1 MQDVNR
7 TSATHGTNGTQAAK
21 TAAQAAEHLGV
32 RVQTLYAYVSRGQV
46 QRTTAPDGRRS
57 LFDLDQLDAF
67 ADRRRSRRLAT
78 RRRSSLDV
86 EIDTAITRMGEHELI
101 YRDRSAT
108 ELAESMTFED
118 VAELLWGVGPL
129 DDDAWQPVEV
139 PAARAAARAGTQRA
153 TVHDRLTMMVTRLGA
168 MDADRADLTPIRVAH
183 TSARLIA
190 TLAAANSP
198 TDSSPTDPASV
209 TDAVMAALGFDRPQ
223 RFRPALQRALILLA
237 DHELASST
245 LAVRVAASVR
255 SDPYACLTAGLGVL
269 AGPLHGSAAPNARRF
284 LTRCER
290 DGVTPT
296 VDRMFA
302 EHQPVPGWGHK
313 VYRDDDPRWR
323 PIVDAIPDVAAT
335 RARLDVV
342 HHATAVIG
350 ARLSVRPNVDWA
362 TGTLAFVA
370 DLEPHAIELVMA
382 LSRMAGWTAHAIEE
396 YQAPPVRFRGV
407 SRYVP
412 GNR

>member
-1 MQDVNR
+1 MAR
-7 TSATHGTNGTQAAK
+7 SL

-32 RVQTLYAYVSRGQV
+32 RVQTLYAYVSRGQL
-46 QRTTAPDGRRS
+46 QRTLAPDGRRS
-57 LFDLDQLDAF
+57 LFDLDELDAF
-67 ADRRRSRRLAT
+67 ANRRRSRRLTT

-86 EIDTAITRMGEHELI
+86 EVDTAITRMGEHELV
-101 YRDRSAT
+101 YRDRSAI
-108 ELAESMTFED
+108 ELAATMSFED

-129 DDDAWQPVEV
+129 GDDPWQPVAV
-139 PAARAAARAGTQRA
+139 AAARAAARAATREA

-168 MDADRADLTPIRVAH
+168 MDADRGDLTPIRVAR

-190 TLAAANSP
+190 TLAAA
-198 TDSSPTDPASV
+198 SSPDGPTPARAASV
-209 TDAVMAALGFDRPQ
+209 TDAITAALGFDRVQ
-223 RFRPALQRALILLA
+223 RFRPVVQRALILLA

-269 AGPLHGSAAPNARRF
+269 AGPLHGGAAPDARRF
-284 LTRCER
+284 FVRCEQ
-290 DGVTPT
+290 DGVAAT
-296 VDRMFA
+296 VDRELA
-302 EHQPVPGWGHK
+302 EHRPIPGWGHQ

-323 PIVDAIPDVAAT
+323 PIVDAIPEVAAT
-335 RARLDVV
+335 RSRLAVV
-342 HHATAVIG
+342 HEATAVTG

-362 TGTLAFVA
+362 TGALAFIA
-370 DLEPHAIELVMA
+370 DLEPRSIELVMA

-412 GNR
+412 QSR